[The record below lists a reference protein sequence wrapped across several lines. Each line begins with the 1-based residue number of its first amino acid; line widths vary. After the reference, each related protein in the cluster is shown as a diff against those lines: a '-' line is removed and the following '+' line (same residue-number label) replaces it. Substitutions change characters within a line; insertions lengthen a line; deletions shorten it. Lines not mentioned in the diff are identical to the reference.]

1 MRSCSYIGS
10 FSTKLPLIIW
20 GWIATHR
27 HFHCVIYIPRIT
39 PVSHAQIE
47 IVQIVAILVVWYWYD
62 GMCHPVKNAGSR
74 HRVFSEFT
82 AIYGML
88 MDAMLGYQDSDPSS
102 NVAICAG
109 CPP

>member
-1 MRSCSYIGS
+1 M
-10 FSTKLPLIIW
+10 L
-20 GWIATHR
+20 
-27 HFHCVIYIPRIT
+27 YIPRIT
-39 PVSHAQIE
+39 PVSHAQME

-102 NVAICAG
+102 NVWQSAQAVLLDPQWPRPRFTKTIPYFG
-109 CPP
+109 GRDRNNFFGKR